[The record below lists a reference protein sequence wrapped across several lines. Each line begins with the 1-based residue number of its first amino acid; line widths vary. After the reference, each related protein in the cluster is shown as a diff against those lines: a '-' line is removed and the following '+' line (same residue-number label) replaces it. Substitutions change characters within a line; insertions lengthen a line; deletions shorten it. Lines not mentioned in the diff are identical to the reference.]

1 MIIINEIN
9 DERIVLYR
17 SLRNTPQSHLNEKV
31 FIAEGDIAVAKL
43 LESNIEICSV
53 FCTDK
58 YYKDN
63 FIRIVERVAAD
74 RRYVANKELM
84 DQIVGFRLHKGIMA
98 IALQPKNTSI
108 SELKSPII
116 ILNGIVN
123 SENVGAI
130 VRNCIG
136 FCVNSMIVDK
146 KTSSPYLRR
155 AVRCSMGAIFYMDIH
170 FSDDLSLT
178 IQELKSNGYGIFAA
192 ENHNDALDLSGFDFP
207 KQYALVFGSE
217 GNGIDDHILDHADK
231 VIKIAISDKIASINV
246 AASSAIF
253 FHKMSRK

>member
-1 MIIINEIN
+1 MMLMIVINEIN

-17 SLRNTPQSHLNEKV
+17 SLRNTPQSHFKEKV
-31 FIAEGDIAVAKL
+31 FIAEGDIAVSKL
-43 LESNIEICSV
+43 LESNIELCSV
-53 FCTDK
+53 FCTEK
-58 YYKDN
+58 YYEEN
-63 FIRIVERVAAD
+63 SIRIEERVEAE
-74 RRYVANKELM
+74 RRYIAKKELM

-98 IALQPKNTSI
+98 IAKQPQNRNV

-136 FCVNSMIVDK
+136 FDVDSMIVDK

-170 FSDDLSLT
+170 FSDDIALT
-178 IQELKSNGYGIFAA
+178 IQELKSNDYSIFAA
-192 ENHNDALDLSGFDFP
+192 ENNKNAIDLSGFDFP
-207 KQYALVFGSE
+207 AQYALVFGSE
-217 GNGIDDHILDHADK
+217 GNGIDGNILTL
-231 VIKIAISDKIASINV
+231 S
-246 AASSAIF
+246 
-253 FHKMSRK
+253 